1 MIFDAPVLLF
11 IAPVIALLAGLW
23 LFVAHRKRVRLA
35 HRWSAELAET
45 TRRLGRWTPVLLG
58 LVLLFGLV
66 ALAGPRGG
74 RARVSTETHALSLVL
89 AVDISR
95 SMLAEDASPNR
106 LEHALRE
113 ARRLVQD
120 SPGDRLG
127 LIAFAGSSYILTPLT
142 VDGGAVRMY
151 LDALDPDL
159 ASEGGTNLS
168 AVLTQGGQLLLASG
182 EVGDRVLVVF
192 TDGELHDSLGL
203 ARQAAEELKAQ
214 QVRVIFVAEGGT
226 QPVRIPI
233 RDTTGTLIEYKLDE
247 NGAPVETRRE
257 DAVLEQ
263 LAEASDGTVVPAD
276 APDQAGAVRDLL
288 ANFKRSP
295 TTETRASDLIPR
307 AWIPLLVA
315 AVLLLLQTLTRRGA
329 SLLVL
334 ALALGSTPLRAQ
346 RPSEG
351 ARAMEQGRPADAAS
365 RFLEAASGTIARD
378 TAFYNAGTAALRAG
392 RLDVAR
398 RALTEASR
406 SLDPALRYRALYNLG
421 LVDLMDA
428 RADSANRGKLLGS
441 AIDNLQQALLLEP
454 GSARAKWNLELAQRM
469 KPPEPPP
476 QSGGGGAGGRGG
488 GTPKPPSPAASSAS
502 AGMTQAQAEQ
512 ILESMA
518 REERQTREDQ
528 QRRMQSSASG
538 VKDW

>member
-1 MIFDAPVLLF
+1 MIFDAPLLLF
-11 IAPVIALLAGLW
+11 IAPVVALVAGLW
-23 LFVAHRKRVRLA
+23 LFVAQRKRVRLA
-35 HRWSAELAET
+35 HRWSAELAER
-45 TRRLGRWTPVLLG
+45 TRRLGRWTPLLLA
-58 LVLLFGLV
+58 LVLLLGLV

-95 SMLAEDASPNR
+95 SMLAEDATPNR

-192 TDGELHDSLGL
+192 TDGELHDSLAQ

-214 QVRVIFVAEGGT
+214 QVRVVFVAEGGT
-226 QPVRIPI
+226 KPVRIPI

-247 NGAPVETRRE
+247 NGVPVETRRE
-257 DAVLEQ
+257 EAVLEQ

-334 ALALGSTPLRAQ
+334 ALMTGAVQSLRAQ

-351 ARAMEQGRPADAAS
+351 ARAMAEGRPGDAAS
-365 RFLEAASGTIARD
+365 RFLESASGTIARD

-421 LVDLMDA
+421 LVDLVDA

-441 AIDNLQQALLLEP
+441 AIDNLQQALLLQP

-476 QSGGGGAGGRGG
+476 QSGGKGG
-488 GTPKPPSPAASSAS
+488 GGGGGGGQQPPPPASTAS

>member
-1 MIFDAPVLLF
+1 M
-11 IAPVIALLAGLW
+11 
-23 LFVAHRKRVRLA
+23 
-35 HRWSAELAET
+35 
-45 TRRLGRWTPVLLG
+45 LLG

-159 ASEGGTNLS
+159 ASEGGTNLG

-192 TDGELHDSLGL
+192 TDGELHDSLAL
-203 ARQAAEELKAQ
+203 ARQAAEKLKAE
-214 QVRVIFVAEGGT
+214 QVRVVFVAEGGT
-226 QPVRIPI
+226 KPVRIPI

-263 LAEASDGTVVPAD
+263 LAEASDGTIVPAD

-334 ALALGSTPLRAQ
+334 ALVFGAPLALRAQ

-351 ARAMEQGRPADAAS
+351 ARAMAEGRPGDAAS

-398 RALTEASR
+398 RALGEASR

-476 QSGGGGAGGRGG
+476 QSGGNGAAGGGG
-488 GTPKPPSPAASSAS
+488 GGQKPPPPASTAS
-502 AGMTQAQAEQ
+502 AGMSQSQAEQ

>member
-1 MIFDAPVLLF
+1 
-11 IAPVIALLAGLW
+11 
-23 LFVAHRKRVRLA
+23 
-35 HRWSAELAET
+35 
-45 TRRLGRWTPVLLG
+45 
-58 LVLLFGLV
+58 
-66 ALAGPRGG
+66 
-74 RARVSTETHALSLVL
+74 
-89 AVDISR
+89 
-95 SMLAEDASPNR
+95 
-106 LEHALRE
+106 
-113 ARRLVQD
+113 
-120 SPGDRLG
+120 
-127 LIAFAGSSYILTPLT
+127 
-142 VDGGAVRMY
+142 
-151 LDALDPDL
+151 
-159 ASEGGTNLS
+159 
-168 AVLTQGGQLLLASG
+168 LLLASG

-192 TDGELHDSLGL
+192 TDGELHDSLAQ

-214 QVRVIFVAEGGT
+214 QVRVVFVAEGGT
-226 QPVRIPI
+226 KPVRIPI

-247 NGAPVETRRE
+247 NGVPVETRRE

-334 ALALGSTPLRAQ
+334 ALMTGAVQSLRAQ

-351 ARAMEQGRPADAAS
+351 ARAMAEGRPGDAAS
-365 RFLEAASGTIARD
+365 RFLESASGTIARD

-421 LVDLMDA
+421 LVDLVDA

-441 AIDNLQQALLLEP
+441 AIDNLQQALLLQP

-476 QSGGGGAGGRGG
+476 QSGGKGG
-488 GTPKPPSPAASSAS
+488 GGGGGGGQQPPPPASTAS

>member
-1 MIFDAPVLLF
+1 MIFDTPVLLF
-11 IAPVIALLAGLW
+11 LAPVVALLAGLW
-23 LFVAHRKRVRLA
+23 LFVAQRKRVRLA
-35 HRWSAELAET
+35 RRWSPELAQR
-45 TRRLGRWTPVLLG
+45 TRRLGRWTPVLLA

-120 SPGDRLG
+120 SRGDRLG

-142 VDGGAVRMY
+142 VDGGAVRLY

-168 AVLTQGGQLLLASG
+168 AVLRQGGQLLLASG

-192 TDGELHDSLGL
+192 TDGELHDSLS
-203 ARQAAEELKAQ
+203 AAQQAAEELKAQ
-214 QVRVIFVAEGGT
+214 HVRVVFVAEGGT
-226 QPVRIPI
+226 APVRIPI

-257 DAVLEQ
+257 DAVLER

-315 AVLLLLQTLTRRGA
+315 AVLLLLQTVTRRGA

-334 ALALGSTPLRAQ
+334 ALLAGSTTQARAQ

-351 ARAMEQGRPADAAS
+351 ARAMAEGRPGDAAS
-365 RFLEAASGTIARD
+365 SFLDAASGTIARD
-378 TAFYNAGTAALRAG
+378 TAFYKAGTAALRAG

-398 RALTEASR
+398 RALGEASK
-406 SLDPALRYRALYNLG
+406 SIDPALRYRALYNLG
-421 LVDLMDA
+421 LVDLMNA

-441 AIDNLQQALLLEP
+441 AVQNLQQALLLEP
-454 GSARAKWNLELAQRM
+454 GSARAKWNLELAQRL

-476 QSGGGGAGGRGG
+476 QSGGGGGG
-488 GTPKPPSPAASSAS
+488 GGGGQAPPPPPASPS
-502 AGMTQAQAEQ
+502 AGMSQAQAEQ
-512 ILESMA
+512 ILESMS

>member
-1 MIFDAPVLLF
+1 MIFDAPLLLF
-11 IAPVIALLAGLW
+11 IAPVVALIAGLW

-35 HRWSAELAET
+35 HRWSAELAER
-45 TRRLGRWTPVLLG
+45 TRRLGRWTPLLMG
-58 LVLLFGLV
+58 LVILFLLV

-74 RARVSTETHALSLVL
+74 RARVSTEAHALSLVL

-106 LEHALRE
+106 LERALRE

-159 ASEGGTNLS
+159 ASEGGTNLG

-182 EVGDRVLVVF
+182 EVGDRVLVIF
-192 TDGELHDSLGL
+192 TDGELHDSLPL
-203 ARQAAEELKAQ
+203 AKQAAEELDAQ
-214 QVRVIFVAEGGT
+214 QIRVVFVAEGGT
-226 QPVRIPI
+226 RPVRIPI

-247 NGAPVETRRE
+247 NGVPVETRRE
-257 DAVLEQ
+257 DDVLEQ
-263 LAEASDGTVVPAD
+263 LAEASGGTIVPAD

-334 ALALGSTPLRAQ
+334 ALAFGSAHALHAQ

-351 ARAMEQGRPADAAS
+351 ARAMQEGRPADAAS
-365 RFLEAASGTIARD
+365 SFLDAASGTIARD

-421 LVDLMDA
+421 LVDLMGA

-441 AIDNLQQALLLEP
+441 AIDNLQQALLLQP
-454 GSARAKWNLELAQRM
+454 NSARAKWNLELAQRM

-476 QSGGGGAGGRGG
+476 QSSGSGGGGGG
-488 GTPKPPSPAASSAS
+488 GGGQKPPPPAALTS